1 MNIPTILC
9 IMGPTASGKSD
20 LAYRLAEKYP
30 IEIISVDSAQVY
42 RGMDIG
48 TAKPSQEI
56 QKTIPHHLID
66 IINIQDVYSAAD
78 FCRDATIAIQAVFSR
93 GNIPVLV
100 GGTMLYF
107 KALQEGLSALP
118 EADVAIRQKI
128 EIEAKEQGWETLHEK
143 LKSIDPESAA
153 RIHPNDPQR
162 IGRALEVYYLTGKSR
177 TELFNADGQCEFNE
191 DARQGGWGGIFHYHN
206 IGLFPQDRARLHH
219 QIEQRFHQMLSQGWI
234 EETEDLL
241 KQLSLNDK
249 SNNTMSVDYP
259 SMRMVGYKQIMDY
272 LNHKID
278 KKTMIEL
285 GVIATRQL
293 AKRQMTWLRQ
303 PRHWPNMELL
313 DPMDEDVFAE
323 VTRNLMRV

>member
-1 MNIPTILC
+1 MNVPTILC

-56 QKTIPHHLID
+56 QEKISHHLID
-66 IINIQDVYSAAD
+66 IIDIHEVYSAAD
-78 FCRDATIAIQAVFSR
+78 FCRDATIAIEAVLSR

-107 KALQEGLSALP
+107 KALQQGLSALP
-118 EADVAIRQKI
+118 EANLAVRTQI
-128 EIEAKEQGWETLHEK
+128 EEEAKIMGWEALHEK

-162 IGRALEVYYLTGKSR
+162 IGRALEVYYLTGKPLSAHF
-177 TELFNADGQCEFNE
+177 TDDTLTHHNFN
-191 DARQGGWGGIFHYHN
+191 YYN
-206 IGLFPQDRARLHH
+206 IGLFPQDRACLHH
-219 QIEQRFHQMLSQGWI
+219 KIEQRFHHMLSQGWI
-234 EETEDLL
+234 EETENLL
-241 KQLSLNDK
+241 KKLSCNNES
-249 SNNTMSVDYP
+249 SNAIFVDYP
-259 SMRMVGYKQIMDY
+259 SMRMVGYKQILDY
-272 LNHKID
+272 LYNKID
-278 KKTMIEL
+278 KKTMIEH
-285 GVIATRQL
+285 GIIATRQL

-303 PRHWPNMELL
+303 SKHWPNMKLL
-313 DPMDEDVFAE
+313 EPWKEEILYLNFLKKWSRLLA
-323 VTRNLMRV
+323 